1 MVLRRVWKNIVL
13 TTTLFP
19 SLFVSRCRIVIA
31 RSLSWL
37 GRSWDN
43 NDLTGIS
50 DHVSWASLVLYS
62 WHRQSVVFRMSSFDS
77 LLLIFDSSSVNVL
90 GCDSDG
96 AVAEIVVGFGRIEM
110 FKIFRGS

>member
-1 MVLRRVWKNIVL
+1 ML
-13 TTTLFP
+13 TATLFP

-31 RSLSWL
+31 RGLSWL

-50 DHVSWASLVLYS
+50 DHVSWASLILNS
-62 WHRQSVVFRMSSFDS
+62 WDGQSVVFRMSSFDS

-96 AVAEIVVGFGRIEM
+96 AIAQVVVGFGSIEM
-110 FKIFRGS
+110 FKIFRDS

>member
-1 MVLRRVWKNIVL
+1 ML
-13 TTTLFP
+13 TATLFP

-31 RSLSWL
+31 RGLSWL

-62 WHRQSVVFRMSSFDS
+62 WHRQSVVFRMSGFDP
-77 LLLIFDSSSVNVL
+77 LLLIFDSSSIDVL

-96 AVAEIVVGFGRIEM
+96 AVAQVVVGFCSIKM
-110 FKIFRGS
+110 FEIFSLRGS